1 MRTLRPLMAAAL
13 VAGAVHAQDSAPP
26 SGPAPAVAA
35 EAAAAPASEAAPAA
49 VPEVTQARP
58 PPEEFAGCN
67 QGPAHGLP
75 EGPVALG
82 YFEADMATGR
92 RACPRTEVGLGGRFG
107 ASIDTPNFYG
117 NLGINGL
124 LFGSFAV
131 RPDVELFATLEAANF
146 TYTVNAVLTA
156 TQLTLGNFTLGGAYQ
171 VLNRGTVM
179 GGVSARLLLP
189 TSFETP
195 GARAVGGE
203 LGFAASW
210 RPKGWLE
217 VHGYLGADVTS
228 AFSRANPYTRFGG
241 LLMAGAQL
249 QPVSWFAFV
258 LDLTGRLGEV
268 SYFAPTAGLRFRIFK
283 FGIEVGATL
292 PLAGND
298 RHDFIMGARFSWR
311 FD

>member
-1 MRTLRPLMAAAL
+1 MDTLRRSMMLL
-13 VAGAVHAQDSAPP
+13 SLL
-26 SGPAPAVAA
+26 
-35 EAAAAPASEAAPAA
+35 AAAAFAQDPGAATASPPTDAPAPTAEAPATPAAPAPEVKQEAAPS
-49 VPEVTQARP
+49 
-58 PPEEFAGCN
+58 EEIAGCA
-67 QGPAHGLP
+67 QGAAHGLP

-82 YFEADMATGR
+82 YFEADLATGR
-92 RACPRTEVGLGGRFG
+92 RACPRSEAGLGGRFG

-117 NLGINGL
+117 NLGVNGI

-131 RPDVELFATLEAANF
+131 RPDVEVFATLEAANF

-156 TQLTLGNFTLGGAYQ
+156 TQLTLGNLTLGGTYQ
-171 VLNRGTVM
+171 VLNRGAVL

-210 RPKGWLE
+210 RPKRWLE
-217 VHGYLGADVTS
+217 VHGYLGGDVTS
-228 AFSRANPYTRFGG
+228 AFSRANPFTRFGG
-241 LLMAGAQL
+241 LLLAGVQL
-249 QPVSWFAFV
+249 QPWSWFAFV
-258 LDLTGRLGEV
+258 LDLTGRFGEI
-268 SYFAPTAGLRFRIFK
+268 SYFAPTAGLRFRIARL
-283 FGIEVGATL
+283 GIELGATL

-298 RHDFIMGARFSWR
+298 RHDFIMGGRFSWR